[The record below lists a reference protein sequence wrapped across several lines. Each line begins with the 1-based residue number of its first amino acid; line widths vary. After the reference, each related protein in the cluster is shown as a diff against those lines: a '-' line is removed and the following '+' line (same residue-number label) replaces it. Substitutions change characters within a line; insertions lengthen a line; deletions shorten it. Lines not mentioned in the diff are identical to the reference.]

1 MSEAQKQVTTKY
13 FEILRMQALS
23 AALAAALRANLLEAL
38 FEGQKDVT
46 TLAQQCQLNPRA
58 CETCLNVLVAAGILE
73 RYREDYALSQTMRLL
88 MGADT
93 QFQQNVFEHAD
104 SFLRLGKPAQSLEQH
119 HRRLVDRQWTHTA
132 AAMQMAE
139 VLQIGSQRKGLEVLD
154 LGCGAGV
161 FSAAMAYRDPD
172 MKVTLVDSES
182 NLRLAMETYQS
193 IEIDSRAQWIADDY
207 RRWDVPLE
215 RYDLVLLPEVVQ
227 LEQDSDAVILLGRA
241 CDGLRVG
248 GEVIVVEPLLE
259 QDGPLLSIRSYA
271 FELGLACDGVNRSA
285 ASHQQLMRGAGF
297 ADAQWGWLTDDD
309 HGLGIIVAKK
319 LEATK

>member
-182 NLRLAMETYQS
+182 NLRLAWKP
-193 IEIDSRAQWIADDY
+193 IKASRST
-207 RRWDVPLE
+207 REP
-215 RYDLVLLPEVVQ
+215 
-227 LEQDSDAVILLGRA
+227 S
-241 CDGLRVG
+241 GLRTTIAAG
-248 GEVIVVEPLLE
+248 MFPWNDTISFCCPKSFNSNKI
-259 QDGPLLSIRSYA
+259 QMRSS
-271 FELGLACDGVNRSA
+271 F
-285 ASHQQLMRGAGF
+285 
-297 ADAQWGWLTDDD
+297 
-309 HGLGIIVAKK
+309 
-319 LEATK
+319 